1 VIKGLPLAYNSDLQ
15 EDKELVFAQ
24 VDGVRGSLEVLGLAF
39 AGIRFDGDR
48 MAAAAGDGLTV
59 ATDVAE
65 ALVRGGTPFRQ
76 AHEEVAAR
84 IAAGERFSDPTP
96 AAAIAARDAA
106 GMPGRYPDQLDA
118 LEALIADSRAHA
130 GR

>member
-1 VIKGLPLAYNSDLQ
+1 
-15 EDKELVFAQ
+15 
-24 VDGVRGSLEVLGLAF
+24 
-39 AGIRFDGDR
+39 

-76 AHEEVAAR
+76 AHEEVASR
-84 IAAGERFSDPTP
+84 IAAGERFADPTP
-96 AAAIAARDAA
+96 AAAIAARDGA
-106 GMPGRYPDQLDA
+106 GMPGRYADQLDA
-118 LEALIADSRAHA
+118 LEALIAESRAHA